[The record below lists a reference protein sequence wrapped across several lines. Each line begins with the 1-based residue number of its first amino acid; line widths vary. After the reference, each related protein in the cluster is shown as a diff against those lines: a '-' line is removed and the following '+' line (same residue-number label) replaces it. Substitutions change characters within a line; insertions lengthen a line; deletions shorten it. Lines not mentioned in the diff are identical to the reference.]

1 MRRSIETG
9 IPVTALFLWLAVII
23 TGVVGWVLNIV
34 KLMGMTLD
42 TVTIELVLRGVG
54 IFVAPLGSIMGLFF

>member
-9 IPVTALFLWLAVII
+9 IPVTAVFLWLVVIV

-42 TVTIELVLRGVG
+42 AVTIELVLRGLG

>member
-9 IPVTALFLWLAVII
+9 IPVTAVLLWLAVII

-42 TVTIELVLRGVG
+42 AVTIELVLRGVG

>member
-9 IPVTALFLWLAVII
+9 IPVTAVFLWLAVIV
-23 TGVVGWVLNIV
+23 TGIVGWVLNIV

-42 TVTIELVLRGVG
+42 TVTIELVLRGLG